1 MKEKEM
7 GCGEGLCNFHRFFGI
22 FVSKWYILIQMAHIL
37 KFTMTGAVTEKGT
50 NQSDSDETASDN

>member
-1 MKEKEM
+1 VGR
-7 GCGEGLCNFHRFFGI
+7 GCATSTDFFGK

>member
-1 MKEKEM
+1 M
-7 GCGEGLCNFHRFFGI
+7 
-22 FVSKWYILIQMAHIL
+22 VHIL